1 MWNYIIPLR
10 NNVYPLC
17 LSKGSIENTKNDVT
31 QCFKKAIMMKKTIII
46 TAVFISTI
54 VAAQEKLLTIQDAVL
69 KGRTSLA
76 PKKLQ
81 ALSFIPGAAK
91 FSYIENNR
99 IITGDN
105 ASGKTKEVLVISE
118 LNKALKIAGKDT
130 LATINNI
137 VWKNSDLFYF
147 SNKQDELLYSLNK
160 KTISKTDKK
169 PEPTNLEAYLKEP
182 VTGAY
187 SYCKEY
193 NLFVNVNGKDIQI
206 TTDGSYEIV
215 YNGHNIHQN
224 EFGIDGKNFWSPK
237 GNYLAFY
244 RMDQSPVTD
253 YPIIDWT
260 TRPAQNK
267 NIKYPMAGNPSH
279 YVTLGV
285 YDVKNNKTIYV
296 KTTGD
301 KEQYLT
307 NIAWAPDEKRLYI
320 AVLNRDQNH
329 MQLNEYDAVSGDFVK
344 TLFEEKDE
352 HYVEPLNPMLFLKN
366 NPNQF
371 IWQSRR
377 DGFNHFYL
385 YDISGKL
392 IKQLT
397 KGNWEVK
404 TENGFDEKGE
414 RLFFHANEQG
424 PVNQDFYSVHLK
436 SSEIKR
442 LTYGSGVHNCI
453 IDDKGS
459 FIIDNFSS
467 CYIPREYN
475 VTNTITKKSVNIF
488 KADNPIKEYQTGKWS
503 LFTIK
508 NNEGT
513 DLYCRLFKPVN
524 FDSTKKY
531 PVLVYLYNGPHSQ
544 LVTNTWM
551 AGGEL
556 WYQYMAQKGYIV
568 FTLDGRGTD
577 YRGKSFSQATH
588 RQLGTKEM
596 EDQLKGVEY
605 LKSLSYVDAGRLG
618 VHGWSFGGFM
628 TTSLMTR
635 HPGVFKVAA
644 AGGPVID
651 WSYYEIMYTERY
663 MDNPKD
669 NKAGYDQNNLLNYV
683 DKLKGKLLMIHGAQ
697 DPVVVWQHS
706 IMYQKKAVDKGIQ
719 LDYYVYPGHEHNVLG
734 KDRAHLMEKI
744 TNYFIENL

>member
-1 MWNYIIPLR
+1 
-10 NNVYPLC
+10 
-17 LSKGSIENTKNDVT
+17 
-31 QCFKKAIMMKKTIII
+31 MKKHIFIISALLI
-46 TAVFISTI
+46 GSTAI
-54 VAAQEKLLTIQDAVL
+54 AQDKLLTIQEAVL

-76 PKKLQ
+76 PKRLQ
-81 ALSFIPGAAK
+81 SLSFIPVHNQ
-91 FSYIENNR
+91 FSYVDNNT
-99 IITGDN
+99 IFIGDKKTGNTVPLIT
-105 ASGKTKEVLVISE
+105 LQE
-118 LNKALKIAGKDT
+118 LNTKLKAYSKDT
-130 LATINNI
+130 LAAIGGLT
-137 VWKNSDLFYF
+137 WKNLSQFYF
-147 SNKQDELLYSLNK
+147 SNKKGELMYDIDK
-160 KTISKTDKK
+160 KTILETDRKA
-169 PEPTNLEAYLKEP
+169 EPTNLEAYQKER

-187 SYCKEY
+187 SYCKDY
-193 NLFVNVNGKDIQI
+193 NLYVVTEGKETQV

-215 YNGHNIHQN
+215 YTGKNVHQN

-244 RMDQSPVTD
+244 RMDQSTVTD

-260 TRPAQNK
+260 TRPAKNE
-267 NIKYPMAGNPSH
+267 NIKYPMAGNKSH
-279 YVTLGV
+279 HVTLGV
-285 YDVKNNKTIYV
+285 YDVKANKTIFV
-296 KTTGD
+296 KTDASIGSVASD
-301 KEQYLT
+301 PEQYLT
-307 NIAWAPDEKRLYI
+307 NIAWSPDEKHIYI
-320 AVLNRDQNH
+320 AVLSRTQND
-329 MQLNEYDAVSGDFVK
+329 MKLNEYDAVTGNFVR
-344 TLFEEKDE
+344 TLFEEHDDK
-352 HYVEPLNPMLFLKN
+352 YTEPLHPMLFVKN
-366 NPNQF
+366 NPSQF

-377 DGFNHFYL
+377 DGYNHFYL
-385 YDISGKL
+385 YDINGKL

-404 TENGFDEKGE
+404 AENGFDEKGE
-414 RLFFHANEQG
+414 RLFFHANEQS
-424 PVNQDFYSVHLK
+424 PVNQDFYSVNLK
-436 SSEIKR
+436 SGAITKI
-442 LTYGSGVHNCI
+442 TNGKGFHTCI
-453 IDDKGS
+453 IDEKGNYV
-459 FIIDNFSS
+459 IDNFSS
-467 CYIPREYN
+467 TYIPREYY
-475 VTNTITKKSVNIF
+475 VINTSTKKSNNF
-488 KADNPIKEYQTGKWS
+488 YTADNPIREYKTGSWN

-513 DLYCRLFKPVN
+513 DLYCRMFKPVN

-556 WYQYMAQKGYIV
+556 WYQYMAQKGFII

-577 YRGKSFSQATH
+577 NRGKAFSQATH

-596 EDQLKGVEY
+596 EDQLKGVDY
-605 LKSLSYVDAGRLG
+605 LKSLPYVDTNRIG

-628 TTSLMTR
+628 TTTLMTR
-635 HPGVFKVAA
+635 SPETFKVGV

-663 MDNPKD
+663 MDYPQD
-669 NKAGYDQNNLLNYV
+669 NKEGYEKNNLLNYV

-719 LDYYVYPGHEHNVLG
+719 LDYYLYPGHEHNVLG

-744 TNYFIENL
+744 TNYFIDNL

>member
-1 MWNYIIPLR
+1 
-10 NNVYPLC
+10 
-17 LSKGSIENTKNDVT
+17 
-31 QCFKKAIMMKKTIII
+31 MKKTIII
-46 TAVFISTI
+46 LSAFIVNSAI
-54 VAAQEKLLTIQDAVL
+54 AQDKLLTIQEAVL
-69 KGRTSLA
+69 KGRTTLA
-76 PKKLQ
+76 PKRLQ
-81 ALSFIPGAAK
+81 ALNFISGTTK
-91 FSYIENNR
+91 FSYIDNNVVKV
-99 IITGDN
+99 GDN
-105 ASGKTKEVLVISE
+105 TTGKTQDILSIKDLNSVLKS
-118 LNKALKIAGKDT
+118 ASKDT
-130 LATINNI
+130 LAALTAIT
-137 VWKNSDLFYF
+137 WKNANQFYF
-147 SNKQDELLYSLNK
+147 SNKKGELIYSIDK
-160 KTISKTDKK
+160 KTISETDKK
-169 PEPTNLEAYLKEP
+169 AEKTDLEAYLKEP

-187 SYCKEY
+187 SYCKDN
-193 NLFVNVNGKDIQI
+193 NLYVSVNGKDVQV
-206 TTDGSYEIV
+206 TSDGSYEIV
-215 YNGHNIHQN
+215 YNGHNVHQN

-260 TRPAQNK
+260 TRPAKNV

-279 YVTLGV
+279 YVTLGI
-285 YDVKNNKTIYV
+285 YDVKNNKTTFI

-307 NIAWAPDEKRLYI
+307 NIAWSPDEKHIYI

-329 MQLNEYDAVSGDFVK
+329 MMLNQYDAATGDFLK
-344 TLFEEKDE
+344 TLFEEKDDQ
-352 HYVEPLNPMLFLKN
+352 YVEPLNPMLFLKN
-366 NPNQF
+366 NPSQF

-385 YDISGKL
+385 YDVSGKL

-404 TENGFDEKGE
+404 QENGFDEKGE
-414 RLFFHANEQG
+414 RLFFHANEQN
-424 PVNQDFYSVHLK
+424 PVNQDFYSVNIK
-436 SSEIKR
+436 TGAMKR
-442 LTYGSGVHNCI
+442 LTYGNGFHTCVL
-453 IDDKGS
+453 DEKGNY
-459 FIIDNFSS
+459 IIDNFSS
-467 CYIPREYN
+467 TYIPREYN
-475 VTNTITKKSVNIF
+475 VTNTLTKKAVNIF
-488 KADNPIKEYQTGKWS
+488 KAENPIKDYKLGSWS
-503 LFTIK
+503 LFPIK
-508 NNEGT
+508 NAEGT
-513 DLYCRLFKPVN
+513 DLYCRLFKPTN

-556 WYQYMAQKGYIV
+556 WYQYMAEKGFMV

-577 YRGKSFSQATH
+577 NRGTSFSQATH

-605 LKSLSYVDAGRLG
+605 LKSLPYVDANRLG

-635 HPGVFKVAA
+635 TPGTFKVGA

-663 MDNPKD
+663 MDRPQD
-669 NKAGYDQNNLLNYV
+669 NKEGYDKNNLLNYV

-706 IMYQKKAVDKGIQ
+706 VMYQKKAVDKGIQ
-719 LDYYVYPGHEHNVLG
+719 LDYYLYPGHEHNVLG

-744 TNYFIENL
+744 TNYFIDNL

>member
-1 MWNYIIPLR
+1 
-10 NNVYPLC
+10 
-17 LSKGSIENTKNDVT
+17 
-31 QCFKKAIMMKKTIII
+31 MKKILVLSSLILV
-46 TAVFISTI
+46 TAYQ
-54 VAAQEKLLTIQDAVL
+54 AQDKLLTIQDAVL

-76 PKKLQ
+76 PKRLT
-81 ALSFIPGAAK
+81 ALTFVKGK
-91 FSYIENNR
+91 NQFSYIDNNSVLV
-99 IITGDN
+99 GDN
-105 ASGKTKEVLVISE
+105 TNGKVTKVVSVSDLNVL
-118 LNKALKIAGKDT
+118 LKAQNKDT
-130 LATINNI
+130 LSAITNI
-137 VWKNSDLFYF
+137 SWKDASQFYF
-147 SNKQDELLYSLNK
+147 SNKQGELVYNLAK
-160 KTISKTDKK
+160 KTVSETDRKT
-169 PEPTNLEAYLKEP
+169 EPTDLEAYLKDP
-182 VTGAY
+182 ITGAY
-187 SYCKEY
+187 SYCKDY
-193 NLFVNVNGKDIQI
+193 NLFVSINGNDIQV
-206 TTDGSYEIV
+206 TNDGSYEIV
-215 YNGHNIHQN
+215 YNGHNVHQN

-260 TRPAQNK
+260 TRPAKNK

-285 YDVKNNKTIYV
+285 YDVKNNKTIFI

-301 KEQYLT
+301 REQYLT
-307 NIAWAPDEKRLYI
+307 NVAWAPDEKHIYI

-329 MQLNEYDAVSGDFVK
+329 MQLNEYDAMTGDFVK

-352 HYVEPLNPMLFLKN
+352 KYVEPLHPMLFVKN
-366 NPNQF
+366 NPSQF

-377 DGFNHFYL
+377 DGYNHLYL
-385 YDISGKL
+385 YNINGSL

-397 KGNWEVK
+397 KGTWEVK
-404 TENGFDEKGE
+404 SENGFDEKGE
-414 RLFFHANEQG
+414 RLFFHANEQS
-424 PVNQDFYSVHLK
+424 PVNQDFYSVNLK
-436 SSEIKR
+436 NGEMKR
-442 LTYGSGVHNCI
+442 LTYGSGVHNCMV
-453 IDDKGS
+453 DEKGNYL
-459 FIIDNFSS
+459 IDNFSS
-467 CYIPREYN
+467 CFIPREYN
-475 VTNTITKKSVNIF
+475 ITNTSSKKAINIF
-488 KADNPIKEYQTGKWS
+488 KADNPVKDYQLGKWS

-513 DLYCRLFKPVN
+513 DLYCRLFKPTN

-556 WYQYMAQKGYIV
+556 WYQYMAEKGFIV

-577 YRGKSFSQATH
+577 YRGKSFSQVTH

-605 LKSLSYVDAGRLG
+605 LKSLPYVDANRLG
-618 VHGWSFGGFM
+618 IHGWSFGGFM

-635 HPGVFKVAA
+635 HPDVFKVGV

-663 MDNPKD
+663 MDTPQS
-669 NKAGYDQNNLLNYV
+669 NKEGYEQNNLLNYV
-683 DKLKGKLLMIHGAQ
+683 DKLKGRLLMIHGAQ

-706 IMYQKKAVDKGIQ
+706 VMYQKKAVDKGVQ
-719 LDYYVYPGHEHNVLG
+719 LDYYLYPGHEHNVLG
-734 KDRAHLMEKI
+734 KDRAHLMGKV
-744 TNYFIENL
+744 TNYFIEHL